1 MADNVASNNV
11 EITEVSSAEVN
22 TASNGV
28 QQPIPIVEEP
38 NNNKVPQLNVIPEG
52 NPSSENTVIT
62 EIINNPKQDVLAA
75 ALKSAKAKPVPNK
88 QTTIMRE
95 PGAPDLPPAANT
107 IFILDLMK
115 QKEEKLRRKKKD
127 DKILE
132 MALKMKKEKEEKKKS
147 GNTYS
152 YNAGGFLGVGH
163 LTSNKPLP
171 GKSPQIHRKVSHCI
185 QKCTFLTNWYN
196 QINRD
201 SIFTKLKICNYS
213 SFRL

>member
-1 MADNVASNNV
+1 MGLNQTSGNESFVNVS
-11 EITEVSSAEVN
+11 
-22 TASNGV
+22 
-28 QQPIPIVEEP
+28 
-38 NNNKVPQLNVIPEG
+38 
-52 NPSSENTVIT
+52 
-62 EIINNPKQDVLAA
+62 
-75 ALKSAKAKPVPNK
+75 KSAKAKPVPNK

-132 MALKMKKEKEEKKKS
+132 MALKMKKDKEEAKRK
-147 GNTYS
+147 GANTYS

-171 GKSPQIHRKVSHCI
+171 GKSPQIHRKVVTDEFAAVPS
-185 QKCTFLTNWYN
+185 TGESRAPFEN
-196 QINRD
+196 
-201 SIFTKLKICNYS
+201 
-213 SFRL
+213 

>member
-1 MADNVASNNV
+1 MAENVASNNV
-11 EITEVSSAEVN
+11 EITEVTSPEVN

-62 EIINNPKQDVLAA
+62 EITNNPKQDVLAA
-75 ALKSAKAKPVPNK
+75 ALKSAKSKPVPNK
-88 QTTIMRE
+88 QTTIVRE

-171 GKSPQIHRKVSHCI
+171 GKSPQIHRKVVTDEFAAVPS
-185 QKCTFLTNWYN
+185 TGESRAPFEN
-196 QINRD
+196 
-201 SIFTKLKICNYS
+201 
-213 SFRL
+213 